1 MEVEPPQQN
10 LVRRQPQELFQSLS
24 ILQQSVKF
32 GMNLDID
39 LAQKTSPDDLPDQT
53 QDQVFPSLRDILRTD
68 VNDGTSDTLRRGDDD
83 VVVLGDLEGVE
94 FTLRG
99 GFVENSVVDR
109 VRYRVVDQ
117 FTENQSV
124 WIKGSNMLTMARR
137 KEVQ

>member
-1 MEVEPPQQN
+1 MEVEPPQQD

-24 ILQQSVKF
+24 ILQQSVEL

-53 QDQVFPSLRDILRTD
+53 QDQVFPTLRNILRTD
-68 VNDGTSDTLRRGDDD
+68 VDDGTSDTLGRGDDD

-109 VRYRVVDQ
+109 VRHRVVDK

-124 WIKGSNMLTMARR
+124 
-137 KEVQ
+137 